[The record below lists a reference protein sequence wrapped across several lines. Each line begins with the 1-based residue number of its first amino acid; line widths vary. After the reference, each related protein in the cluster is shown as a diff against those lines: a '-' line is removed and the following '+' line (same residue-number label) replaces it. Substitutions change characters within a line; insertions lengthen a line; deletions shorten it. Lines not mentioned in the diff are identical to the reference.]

1 MAVAYLEQSH
11 AQALL
16 RALAAI
22 RPNSKRANMLRR
34 RWYGMPC
41 FRRPLCGK
49 QQGIAGPENGFA
61 HPQVRKNRLASYLK
75 S

>member
-22 RPNSKRANMLRR
+22 RPNSKRANMPRR

-41 FRRPLCGK
+41 FRRPQVASNRESHVLR
-49 QQGIAGPENGFA
+49 PNSF
-61 HPQVRKNRLASYLK
+61 VRKSAKIARFHS
-75 S
+75 